1 MLKKILKSK
10 KGEGYIDI
18 AIGVVC
24 LAAFIALT
32 LNIFAFVSV
41 KTTLDRITDDL
52 IEVATYTGTFG
63 TEFNERV
70 EVLQSEYFDFTV
82 EYYADYYNT
91 QYRRVQIGDDM
102 GVRVTINTQL
112 AGFGFALPM
121 NVTVTRLGQSEHYW
135 KPAT

>member
-82 EYYADYYNT
+82 EYYADYYNA